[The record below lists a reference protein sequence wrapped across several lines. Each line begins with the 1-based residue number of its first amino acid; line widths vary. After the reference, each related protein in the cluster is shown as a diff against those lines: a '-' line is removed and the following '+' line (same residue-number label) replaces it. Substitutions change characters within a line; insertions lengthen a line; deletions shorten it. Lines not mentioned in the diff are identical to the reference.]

1 MDLDVIETIDPI
13 FQSKLKTDISH
24 ASSKTFITAQE
35 IIEDNYFR

>member
-24 ASSKTFITAQE
+24 ASPKTLSQE
-35 IIEDNYFR
+35 KK